1 MINWEA
7 AGAIGEITGAIAVV
21 LTLFYLSR
29 QIRHSSDVAKVS
41 SYHEAISQIVESAKD
56 PDFHRFQYKLE
67 IGEPLAPEEQ
77 IKSNVLATMFIYS
90 HEILLHLYQTKQVD
104 EVLWEN
110 IMVNNMGYLSGD
122 MMLPVLKQRSGRLSR
137 ELLEVI
143 ESASEDA

>member
-1 MINWEA
+1 MNRQR
-7 AGAIGEITGAIAVV
+7 TLTSIAFS
-21 LTLFYLSR
+21 T
-29 QIRHSSDVAKVS
+29 SST
-41 SYHEAISQIVESAKD
+41 
-56 PDFHRFQYKLE
+56 